1 MNRYMKHAKLKK
13 NQNSSQSGSQMLHN
27 NPNNQNPVRMPLVH
41 KSIKYMNRNNYHAQ
55 SDTNG
60 DQVNRRNQQPNPYDN
75 DGNQYQIP
83 VDLLNFTTTPGNRMG
98 NMPSL

>member
-1 MNRYMKHAKLKK
+1 
-13 NQNSSQSGSQMLHN
+13 MLHN
-27 NPNNQNPVRMPLVH
+27 NPNGNTQNPVRMPLVH
-41 KSIKYMNRNNYHAQ
+41 KSINNINRNNYHAQ

-60 DQVNRRNQQPNPYDN
+60 DQADRRNQQTNPYDN